1 VSEPVVERRTDMARL
16 TTRAILFATAAVAAV
31 AQPPA
36 PPARAQEVV
45 SILNQKEWSVAG
57 VGIAA
62 DEYGTCAATDASHA
76 DASIWLQVTE
86 TPGHDL
92 FNEVSVM
99 HPGDPQA
106 TAAVLQIGGDRFVLA
121 ATEGDRFFS
130 AANDGARI
138 VAAMLKDVSLT
149 LQFEGVSAPKPYSYD
164 LAEFPAAYA
173 ALAQHCHAPANP

>member
-1 VSEPVVERRTDMARL
+1 MASATS
-16 TTRAILFATAAVAAV
+16 TTTIATTAPLIALAMFASTLAIPT
-31 AQPPA
+31 
-36 PPARAQEVV
+36 RAQEVV

-57 VGIAA
+57 VGISA

-86 TPGHDL
+86 TPGHDM

-106 TAAVLQIGGDRFVLA
+106 TAAILQIGGDRIVLA

-130 AANDGARI
+130 AASDGGRI
-138 VAAMLKDVSLT
+138 VAAMLKNASLT
-149 LQFEGVSAPKPYSYD
+149 LQFDGVSAPKPYSYD
-164 LAEFPAAYA
+164 LVEFPAAYA
-173 ALAQHCHAPANP
+173 ALVQHCHAPTNP